1 MSSES
6 RIEWTNATWNPV
18 TGCSLIS
25 EGCRNCYA
33 KRMANRLQAMG
44 LHRYEK
50 GFLVSTHNDLIEVP
64 LHWKKPRLIFVN
76 SMGDL
81 FHEKVPTEFIEK
93 VFNTIQKA
101 PWHIFQLLT
110 KRADRLENLSL
121 KLSWPQNLWMGVTV
135 ESQEYVSR
143 IEKLR
148 NVPASI
154 KFISFEPLLGP
165 IKYSNLRNI
174 DWVIVGGES
183 GPYARTMSAD
193 WVRIIRNA
201 CVEHSIPFF
210 FKQWG
215 GTRKKKLGR
224 MLDQRIWS
232 QYPSSSAITSE
243 QRIS

>member
-1 MSSES
+1 
-6 RIEWTNATWNPV
+6 
-18 TGCSLIS
+18 
-25 EGCRNCYA
+25 
-33 KRMANRLQAMG
+33 
-44 LHRYEK
+44 
-50 GFLVSTHNDLIEVP
+50 
-64 LHWKKPRLIFVN
+64 
-76 SMGDL
+76 MGDL
-81 FHEKVPTEFIEK
+81 VHEKVPTEFIEK
-93 VFNTIQKA
+93 VFYTIQKA
-101 PWHIFQLLT
+101 RWHIFQLLT

-121 KLSWPQNLWMGVTV
+121 KLTWPQNLWMGVTV

-165 IKYSNLRNI
+165 IKYSNLRKI

-193 WVRIIRNA
+193 WVRMIRNA

-215 GTRKKKLGR
+215 GNRRKKLGR
-224 MLDQRIWS
+224 MLDQKIWN
-232 QYPSSSAITSE
+232 QYPSSSAITS
-243 QRIS
+243 